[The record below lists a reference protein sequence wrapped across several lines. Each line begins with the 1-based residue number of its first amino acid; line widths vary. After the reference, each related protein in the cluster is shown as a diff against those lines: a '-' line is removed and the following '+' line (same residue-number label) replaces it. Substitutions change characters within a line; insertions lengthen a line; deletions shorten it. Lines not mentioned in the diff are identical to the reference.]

1 MKIYLVSRIK
11 CWSDEIAYKDF
22 WCYSNKQQALDE
34 LQRLVDLYVCDLCD
48 YYDLE
53 YNSLELLEEE
63 YITVV
68 HNGPKLFIALTFD
81 GTEEIQIELT
91 ELELL

>member
-1 MKIYLVSRIK
+1 MVYLVSKIE
-11 CWSDEIAYKDF
+11 CWSDELACKEFDCF
-22 WCYSNKQQALDE
+22 SNKDDALQYFEQQVE
-34 LQRLVDLYVCDLCD
+34 LYICHLCD

-53 YNSLELLEEE
+53 ENSLELLEEE

-68 HNGPKLFIALTFD
+68 HNGPRLFVALSFD
-81 GTEEIQIELT
+81 GTEEVQIELT

>member
-1 MKIYLVSRIK
+1 MIYLVSKIK
-11 CWSDEIAYKDF
+11 CWSDELACKEDYAFKNLEDALE
-22 WCYSNKQQALDE
+22 KQEQ
-34 LQRLVDLYVCDLCD
+34 LVDLYICHLCD

-53 YNSLELLEEE
+53 ENSLELLEEE

-68 HNGPKLFIALTFD
+68 HNGPRLFVALSFD
-81 GTEEIQIELT
+81 GTEEVQIELT